1 MPLKHNGSKKKK
13 NKLRSFFA
21 EFSKFI
27 LILFAVNYFVG
38 GVFIL
43 WVVQFQLTHTVT
55 PEYISA
61 EAVVTYFTAPITAGL
76 VMYFGK
82 AAVENF
88 QKISGSNKLQLN
100 GITDDSNPIDT
111 KIAKG

>member
-1 MPLKHNGSKKKK
+1 MNTKQKKKL
-13 NKLRSFFA
+13 NLFQ

-27 LILFAVNYFVG
+27 LFLFAAFYFLG
-38 GVFIL
+38 GLFIL
-43 WVVQFQLTHTVT
+43 WVVHYQLTHALT

-61 EAVVTYFTAPITAGL
+61 EVVVTYFTAPITAGL

-88 QKISGSNKLQLN
+88 QKIKGSNHNNSYSGEADTTNIKN
-100 GITDDSNPIDT
+100 KSNIG
-111 KIAKG
+111 KG

>member
-1 MPLKHNGSKKKK
+1 MNKKQKKKL
-13 NKLRSFFA
+13 NLFQ

-27 LILFAVNYFVG
+27 LFLFAAFYFLG
-38 GVFIL
+38 GLFIL
-43 WVVQFQLTHTVT
+43 WVVHYQLTHALT

-61 EAVVTYFTAPITAGL
+61 EVVVTYFTAPITAGL

-88 QKISGSNKLQLN
+88 QKIKGSNHSCS
-100 GITDDSNPIDT
+100 GETDTTNVKNKSNIG
-111 KIAKG
+111 KG

>member
-1 MPLKHNGSKKKK
+1 MIYKNKKKT
-13 NKLRSFFA
+13 NLFQ

-27 LILFAVNYFVG
+27 LFVFAVMYFIG
-38 GVFIL
+38 GIFIL

-88 QKISGSNKLQLN
+88 QKISGSTKLQLN
-100 GITDDSNPIDT
+100 GITDDSNSTET